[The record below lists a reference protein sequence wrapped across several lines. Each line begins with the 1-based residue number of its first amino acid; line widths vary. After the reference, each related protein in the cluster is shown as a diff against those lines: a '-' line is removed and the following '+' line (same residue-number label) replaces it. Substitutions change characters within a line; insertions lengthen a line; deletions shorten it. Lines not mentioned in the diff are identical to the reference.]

1 MSALGLAL
9 AVGAAGA
16 VGALARVLLD
26 DAWLAYRARRASRA
40 GDTAGSGRLA
50 GLAGWPW
57 PLLIVNVVGS
67 LVLGWLH
74 GALPAGA
81 PWAVVLGAGWCGG
94 LTTFSTWAVV
104 AAGALKE
111 RRWARASSVL
121 LGHLVLGL
129 GAAALGL
136 ALGGA

>member
-1 MSALGLAL
+1 MSALGMAL

-16 VGALARVLLD
+16 VGALARVMLD
-26 DAWLAYRARRASRA
+26 DAWLAYRAGRASRA
-40 GDTAGSGRLA
+40 GDPAGSGRVA

-67 LVLGWLH
+67 FVLGWVH
-74 GALPAGA
+74 GALPAGSA
-81 PWAVVLGAGWCGG
+81 WATVIGAGWCGG

-111 RRWARASSVL
+111 RRWARAATVL

-129 GAAALGL
+129 CAAALGL
-136 ALGGA
+136 TLAGA